1 MYDPR
6 RIPDASEIV
15 TTKMYGSLSENI
27 FRESA
32 HIRDVHPFPHNCWI
46 TCLDKK
52 RLAILA
58 FPGHGYWTR
67 PTVISPSFLA
77 AAFVSCPFVIFLL
90 DPKALGGDTIWE
102 HMLSRAMN
110 GRHSVICIVA
120 ILPLLFYSLLDFG
133 VFLQSGFLRPSW
145 LPTVDSSL
153 QRRQRLSSKRSYE
166 RYQQAKQAMKWNSPL
181 LEFGGSSPK
190 EK

>member
-1 MYDPR
+1 MS
-6 RIPDASEIV
+6 I
-15 TTKMYGSLSENI
+15 LS
-27 FRESA
+27 
-32 HIRDVHPFPHNCWI
+32 PHNCWI

-77 AAFVSCPFVIFLL
+77 AAFVSCPFVIFML

-110 GRHSVICIVA
+110 GRHSVICIVTIYHCYF
-120 ILPLLFYSLLDFG
+120 ILYLI
-133 VFLQSGFLRPSW
+133 SGYFCNQ
-145 LPTVDSSL
+145 VSSGL
-153 QRRQRLSSKRSYE
+153 NG
-166 RYQQAKQAMKWNSPL
+166 YQQSILHFIVDKDCQAKDHTSDISKQNKQ
-181 LEFGGSSPK
+181 
-190 EK
+190 